1 MILVLNCGSSSIKF
15 AIVDPITA
23 NIPMNG
29 LVECIDKPDARIK
42 WNIADKQTKDLPN
55 ISYKDAL
62 QFILEL
68 ISEQQ
73 NLFNQI
79 IAVGHRVVHGG
90 EFFTESVVI
99 NTEVLNAIKQCQG
112 LAPLHNPANI
122 QGIEVAQQAFPDLP
136 QVAVFDTAFHQ
147 TMPEHA
153 YLYAIPQ
160 ELYTKHQ
167 IRRYGFHGTS
177 HRFVAQ
183 QAAEILDKPIAEC
196 DFVTAHLGNGC
207 SVCAISKGKSVDTS
221 MGLTPLEG
229 LVMGTRSGD
238 IDPGL
243 MMHLVDRLGYDI
255 NQVNDLL
262 NKQSGLLGIS
272 DLDSDMRN
280 LEEAAENNNPQA
292 KLAIEIFCY
301 RLAKYIAA
309 YAVTL
314 GGIDALIFTGG
325 IGENST
331 LIRSKTLSWLT
342 ALNFHLDAELNA
354 TNGDDNGRIT
364 KDNAACALVINTN
377 EELMIARD
385 AKACVGD

>member
-15 AIVDPITA
+15 ALVDPITA

-29 LVECIDKPDARIK
+29 LVECIDKPEARIK
-42 WNIADKQTKDLPN
+42 WNVSDKQTKDLPN
-55 ISYKDAL
+55 ISYRKAL
-62 QFILEL
+62 EFILQL
-68 ISEQQ
+68 IREQQ
-73 NLFNQI
+73 DLYNQI
-79 IAVGHRVVHGG
+79 IAVGHRVVHGA
-90 EFFTESVVI
+90 ECFTESVVI
-99 NTEVLNAIKQCQG
+99 NTEVLDAIKQCQD

-183 QAAEILDKPIAEC
+183 QAAEILAKPMAEC
-196 DFVTAHLGNGC
+196 NFVTAHLGNGC
-207 SVCAISKGKSVDTS
+207 SVCAIANGKSVDTS

-243 MMHLVDRLGYDI
+243 MMHLIDRLGYDI

-272 DLDSDMRN
+272 DLDSDMSN

-331 LIRSKTLSWLT
+331 LIRAKTLSWLT
-342 ALNFHLDAELNA
+342 ALNFHLDEDLNA
-354 TNGDDNGRIT
+354 TNGDDKGCIT
-364 KDNAACALVINTN
+364 TNNSATALVINTN

-385 AKACVGD
+385 AKACVID

>member
-29 LVECIDKPDARIK
+29 LVECIGKPDARIK
-42 WNIADKQTKDLPN
+42 WNIAAKQTKDLPD

-68 ISEQQ
+68 IREQQ
-73 NLFNQI
+73 DLFNQI

-90 EFFTESVVI
+90 ECFTESVLI
-99 NTEVLNAIKQCQG
+99 DDEVLNAIKQCQD

-122 QGIEVAQQAFPDLP
+122 LGIEAAQQAFPDLP
-136 QVAVFDTAFHQ
+136 QVVVFDTAFHQ

-177 HRFVAQ
+177 HLFVAQ
-183 QAAEILDKPIAEC
+183 QAAEILAKPITEC
-196 DFVTAHLGNGC
+196 NFVTAHLGNGC

-331 LIRSKTLSWLT
+331 LIRAKTLSWLT
-342 ALNFHLDAELNA
+342 ALNFHLDEKLNA
-354 TNGDDNGRIT
+354 TNGDDNGCIT
-364 KDNAACALVINTN
+364 TNNSVKALVINTN

-385 AKACVGD
+385 TRACVGH

>member
-15 AIVDPITA
+15 ALVDPITA

-29 LVECIDKPDARIK
+29 LVECIDKPEARIK
-42 WNIADKQTKDLPN
+42 WNISDKQTKDLPN
-55 ISYKDAL
+55 ISYRKAL
-62 QFILEL
+62 EFILQL
-68 ISEQQ
+68 IREQQ
-73 NLFNQI
+73 DLYNQI
-79 IAVGHRVVHGG
+79 IAVGHRVVHGA
-90 EFFTESVVI
+90 ECFTESVVI
-99 NTEVLNAIKQCQG
+99 NTEVLDAIKQCQD

-183 QAAEILDKPIAEC
+183 QAAEILAKPMAEC
-196 DFVTAHLGNGC
+196 NFVTAHLGNGC
-207 SVCAISKGKSVDTS
+207 SVCAIANGKSVDTS

-243 MMHLVDRLGYDI
+243 MMHLIDRLGYDI

-331 LIRSKTLSWLT
+331 LIRAKTLSWLT
-342 ALNFHLDAELNA
+342 ALNFHLDEDLNA
-354 TNGDDNGRIT
+354 TNGDDKGCIT
-364 KDNAACALVINTN
+364 TNNSATALVINTN

-385 AKACVGD
+385 AKACVID